1 MIRKLFTLLAI
12 TLAPL
17 ASAADPALVVESAA
31 PFDGAI
37 ESISSLTTIAHL
49 PGYGL
54 NVNGRGARDYELEVV
69 VDQLRNIVVGLSA
82 LVRGL
87 DDNDWV
93 SVHWQGKSFMADA
106 DYVVVRVK
114 PGLPD
119 TLEIYVNGT
128 LLD

>member
-1 MIRKLFTLLAI
+1 MIRKLLTLLAI

-37 ESISSLTTIAHL
+37 ESISSLTTISHL

-54 NVNGRGARDYELEVV
+54 NVNGRGAYDYDLDTVV
-69 VDQLRNIVVGLSA
+69 EQLRNIVLGLSI

-87 DDNDWV
+87 DEGDWV
-93 SVHWQGKSFMADA
+93 SVHWTGKPFGSDA

-119 TLEIYVNGT
+119 MLEIFVNGI

>member
-1 MIRKLFTLLAI
+1 MIRKLLTLLAL

-31 PFDGAI
+31 PFEGAI
-37 ESISSLTTIAHL
+37 ESISSLTTIAYL

-54 NVNGRGARDYELEVV
+54 NVNGRGARDYELDVV
-69 VDQLRNIVVGLSA
+69 VDQLRNIVTGLA
-82 LVRGL
+82 TLVRGL
-87 DDNDWV
+87 DADDWV
-93 SVHWQGKSFMADA
+93 SVHWQGKSFMVDA

-114 PGLPD
+114 AGLPD
-119 TLEIYVNGT
+119 TLEVYLNGV

>member
-12 TLAPL
+12 TLA
-17 ASAADPALVVESAA
+17 SFSFAADPSRVVTSGA

-37 ESISSLTTIAHL
+37 DSISDTTIISHI

-54 NVNGRGARDYELEVV
+54 NVNAWSMSRYDLGTITS
-69 VDQLRNIVVGLSA
+69 QLQGIVLGLSP
-82 LVRGL
+82 LVIGL
-87 DDNDWV
+87 DAGDWV
-93 SVHWQGKSFMADA
+93 SVAWVGTRFSGND
-106 DYVVVRVK
+106 DYIVVRVK

-119 TLEIYVNGT
+119 TLETYVNGI